1 MLALRQ
7 RRARRHLEVGKG
19 VGGGGQWRSSKSFGE
34 GGKAGARAIDK
45 PTAVSS
51 SVNGFEAPCSSP
63 RSGRRESEGIGRE
76 RERYDKVGPTNFFK
90 ELLSILPYIYHVG
103 PKLL

>member
-19 VGGGGQWRSSKSFGE
+19 VGGGGQWQSSKLFGE
-34 GGKAGARAIDK
+34 GGRAGARAIDK
-45 PTAVSS
+45 PTTVSS
-51 SVNGFEAPCSSP
+51 SVNAFEAPCSSP

-76 RERYDKVGPTNFFK
+76 REKYDKVGPTTFLK
-90 ELLSILPYIYHVG
+90 KLLSILPYI
-103 PKLL
+103 